1 MIGTEFI
8 KGQGLGNQLL
18 CYISARCIALER
30 GCDFGCVNP
39 QQVGNVLHE
48 QRGMYFM
55 QLDMG
60 TEITP
65 EEKADYTLLQEADE
79 RIYTPT
85 SVHDLTH
92 GCYISGADPAVLTA
106 SDNTLLYGNLQ
117 AEEYFLKYRDQ
128 IREWLAVNP
137 EFETDRYTRDN
148 LCIINVRGGE
158 YTDSPELYLDRR
170 YFLNAVRN
178 MKKIRPDM
186 EFVVITEDVESA
198 RKVLPEYECHHFDM
212 AGDYVAI
219 KNAKYLILCNTS
231 FAVLPALV
239 STTLE
244 KAIAPKY
251 WARHNVSDGY
261 WSSEQNIYSFLSY
274 QDRKGRLYTA
284 EECRQ
289 ELAAYKKSAR
299 FARKPR
305 TAPEGFSLK
314 LSLIPVRLLRVRF
327 YARKALRSLLRRLGV
342 IRQAG

>member
-55 QLDMG
+55 NLDMG
-60 TEITP
+60 TEITQ
-65 EEKADYTLLQEADE
+65 EQKSDFALLQEKDE
-79 RIYTPT
+79 RIYTAD
-85 SVHDLTH
+85 SNHDLTH

-128 IREWLAVNP
+128 IREWLKVNP
-137 EFETDRYTRDN
+137 EFETDRHTKDN
-148 LCIINVRGGE
+148 LCIINMRGGE
-158 YTDSPELYLDRR
+158 YTDSPELYLDRS
-170 YFLNAVRN
+170 YFLHAIRN
-178 MKKIRPDM
+178 MKKIRSDM
-186 EFVVITEDVESA
+186 EFLVITEDPENA
-198 RKVLPEYECHHFDM
+198 RKVLPEYECVHYDM

-219 KNAKYLILCNTS
+219 KNARYLILCNTS

-239 STTLE
+239 STTLI

-261 WSSEQNIYSFLSY
+261 WSSEQNIYSFLTY
-274 QDRKGRLYTA
+274 QDRKGNLFTPQQCR
-284 EECRQ
+284 EELEQ
-289 ELAAYKKSAR
+289 YKQSAR
-299 FARKPR
+299 FRNKRR
-305 TAPEGFSLK
+305 TPPEGLALK
-314 LSLIPVRLLRVRF
+314 LAQIPVRLLRTRF
-327 YARKALRSLLRRLGV
+327 YARKAVRSLMRRTGM
-342 IRQAG
+342 IRRA